1 MEYNQLDI
9 SISLKAPIHFQKAPE
24 AVSKL
29 ISTALIKSGYEL
41 HHENK
46 PKNYVFSNLG
56 KANKDGFFEK
66 SGQISFRSFKEDMA
80 KLVYSS
86 LIFYEDNIF
95 KINSVSM
102 KKVKFRP
109 IKTIINLNPVFVV
122 LKNGDFWT
130 FNKTGEMI
138 SLFEAINKNLIR
150 KYESIF
156 CETLQNPNWFVEY
169 IQVKN
174 NKPFTY
180 YYKGIKFFGYKFY
193 THPKND
199 EISQKLAF
207 IAMGAGLGHKNS
219 SVGGGY
225 CKWQDMNGK
234 WHY

>member
-1 MEYNQLDI
+1 MEYYQLNI
-9 SISLKAPIHFQKAPE
+9 KTKLKSSIHFQKAPE
-24 AVSKL
+24 AISKL
-29 ISTALIKSGYEL
+29 ISTALINSGYES
-41 HHENK
+41 HNEKK

-56 KANKDGFFEK
+56 KANEKGYFEK
-66 SGQISFRSFKEDMA
+66 HGQISFRSFKKEIV
-80 KLVYSS
+80 KKVYDS
-86 LIFYEDNIF
+86 LMFYEDNIF
-95 KINSVSM
+95 KIENIGF
-102 KKVKFRP
+102 KKAEYKP
-109 IKTIINLNPVFVV
+109 IKTIITLNPVFVV

-138 SLFEAINKNLIR
+138 SLFEAIHKNLVR
-150 KYESIF
+150 KYETVF
-156 CETLQNPNWFVEY
+156 GERLQKLNWFIEY

-193 THPKND
+193 IHPRND

-225 CKWQDMNGK
+225 CKWQDMSGK
-234 WHY
+234 WYY